1 VAVQKSIRNDVN
13 IAAVDDLFKN
23 DRRIASRMIVESF
36 NIPKTLVLR
45 IMKEDLG
52 KRKLCAGSVPHFLTS
67 EQRQDGV
74 TSFQEIIAM
83 ADADKFFFLTKLSWE
98 MRPDVL
104 PMAPKQSER
113 VVNGLVRHP
122 LGRRN

>member
-1 VAVQKSIRNDVN
+1 MWPSKIDRSEVN
-13 IAAVDDLFKN
+13 IAVVSNLFKN

-83 ADADKFFFLTKLSWE
+83 ADADKILFNKIITEDETWCLAYDPE
-98 MRPDVL
+98 I
-104 PMAPKQSER
+104 
-113 VVNGLVRHP
+113 N
-122 LGRRN
+122 